1 MKNSKAYKILSEVYE
16 QSEST
21 GSSVFYDFE
30 VIAHNDYGFS
40 EIKFGTY
47 GYLEFTELAKCLN
60 LFETI
65 GYDELT
71 EVIDYILYEVKE
83 KASK

>member
-1 MKNSKAYKILSEVYE
+1 MKNSKAYKLLSEVYE
-16 QSEST
+16 LSEST
-21 GSSVFYDFE
+21 GSSVFYDFAT
-30 VIAHNDYGFS
+30 IAHNDYGFP
-40 EIKFGTY
+40 EISFDSY

-71 EVIDYILYEVKE
+71 EVIDYILYEVKK
-83 KASK
+83 KARQ